1 MSRLDDLNRI
11 LRTLQSGTPDIEAS
25 ALVSEDGL
33 MIASALPQH
42 VQEVRIAGMSST
54 LLSLGMR
61 AATELGRG
69 NLEQVLIRGTNGYV
83 VMVKAKS
90 GTMLLT
96 LTTKEAKLGLIF
108 LDMSRAVEDIDRIL

>member
-1 MSRLDDLNRI
+1 
-11 LRTLQSGTPDIEAS
+11 
-25 ALVSEDGL
+25 

-96 LTTKEAKLGLIF
+96 TTKEAKLGLIF

>member
-1 MSRLDDLNRI
+1 MRRAAGAALALLLTRGALAQDVDPAALATRLKSKQVDD
-11 LRTLQSGTPDIEAS
+11 SVD
-25 ALVSEDGL
+25 
-33 MIASALPQH
+33 
-42 VQEVRIAGMSST
+42 
-54 LLSLGMR
+54 